1 LKNRDNSKLSVGSG
15 MLGFYVKRDL
25 KKINK
30 VFSRLELI
38 TLAEFLGG
46 VKSLIESPALM
57 THGWVVPIEVRKLVG
72 IIDNHWRLSC
82 GIENIKDLIKDFDRH
97 TFQSIKKVS
106 YVFLQ
111 SIMNLK
117 MLKSLRLICTTV
129 FSRNFEN

>member
-57 THGWVVPIEVRKLVG
+57 THG
-72 IIDNHWRLSC
+72 
-82 GIENIKDLIKDFDRH
+82 
-97 TFQSIKKVS
+97 
-106 YVFLQ
+106 
-111 SIMNLK
+111 
-117 MLKSLRLICTTV
+117 
-129 FSRNFEN
+129 